1 MSAAMARAPRNAAP
15 GPEHLFN
22 DICRRTIVT
31 IDMLRSPFPVLVF
44 ILNLC
49 RLAGRALLQS
59 HALGGLHGRFV
70 ARKGFREYTVELV
83 GPPAVL
89 LDDPISDFSHVAVP
103 LACTIHP

>member
-22 DICRRTIVT
+22 DICRRTIVA

-70 ARKGFREYTVELV
+70 ARKGFREYTLGPVSPPPVVLD
-83 GPPAVL
+83 PPA
-89 LDDPISDFSHVAVP
+89 SHLWHLV
-103 LACTIHP
+103 